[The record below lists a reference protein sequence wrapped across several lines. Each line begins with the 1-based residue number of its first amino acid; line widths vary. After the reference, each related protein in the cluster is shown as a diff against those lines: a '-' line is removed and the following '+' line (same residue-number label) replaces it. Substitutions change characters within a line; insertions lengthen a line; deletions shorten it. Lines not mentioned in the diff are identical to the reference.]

1 MQARWILPLVDEGVE
16 MSMRRWIAGVLF
28 TSVWLVGGGVVRA
41 APPKLTA
48 SERSRLES
56 WKSVVRVDKSSPY
69 WVPTAMLLF
78 SVRPEQIMSV
88 VMDISKYDKYMPKVK
103 QSRVVRRRGRNTIW
117 AVIVTSLPW
126 PLRNAWVAVRYT
138 WSLLG
143 AHSYRLAWVRERGSM
158 RRYWGR
164 LDLYPWG
171 KYWTLAV
178 CTMQAEPDEN
188 ISRSRLNGG
197 IVWGTEQLLQHLRQR
212 VDSMIRLGVLGWWQ
226 P

>member
-1 MQARWILPLVDEGVE
+1 
-16 MSMRRWIAGVLF
+16 MSRLMHSVCAVIVAGA
-28 TSVWLVGGGVVRA
+28 VWA
-41 APPKLTA
+41 APISTVMAGPPQLSAGDK
-48 SERSRLES
+48 SRLTS
-56 WKSVVRVDKSSPY
+56 WKAVIKVDKSSPY

-78 SVRPEQIMSV
+78 SQRPEQVMSV
-88 VMDISKYDKYMPKVK
+88 VMDISKYDKYMPKVA
-103 QSRVVRRRGRNTIW
+103 QSRVVRRKGKHRIW

-126 PLRNAWVAVRYT
+126 PLRNAWVAVRYD
-138 WSLLG
+138 WSVIG
-143 AHSYRLAWVRERGSM
+143 PHAYRLSWVRERGSM

-171 KYWTLAV
+171 RYWTLAV

-212 VDSMIRLGVLGWWQ
+212 VDSMQRLGLLRWWQ

>member
-1 MQARWILPLVDEGVE
+1 MSLLNRCLSKVVVLVVLLQVTASPAR
-16 MSMRRWIAGVLF
+16 AG
-28 TSVWLVGGGVVRA
+28 R
-41 APPKLTA
+41 PKLSS
-48 SERSRLES
+48 SEKRRLAA
-56 WKSVVRVDKSSPY
+56 WKPVIRVDKSSPY
-69 WVPTAMLLF
+69 WVPTGMLLF

-88 VMDISKYDKYMPKVK
+88 LMDISKYDKYMPKVA
-103 QSRVVRRRGRNTIW
+103 QSRVVRRKGKNTIW

-126 PLRNAWVAVRYT
+126 PLRNAWVAVRYV
-138 WSLLG
+138 WSVIG
-143 AHSYRLAWVRERGSM
+143 PHSYRLSWVRERGSM

-171 KYWTLAV
+171 RYWTLAV

-212 VDSMIRLGVLGWWQ
+212 VDSMQRLGILGWWQ